1 MGPGIHTPRPWVS
14 STWSGLESTLS
25 TWFGLESTLCG
36 LGWNPHSLRGLGWN
50 PHSLR
55 GLGWN
60 PHSLRGLGWNPHS
73 LRGLGWNPHSLRGL
87 GWNPHSLRGLGWNPH
102 SLRGLGW
109 NRHSLR
115 GWGWNPT
122 WWFGLTPHSL
132 RGGLGWTPHFICQCE
147 WLKSAFVFRGFCQ
160 LVWLETQTSSVRS
173 LTSSGLK
180 IALLFLVWTQS
191 LELGRNS
198 CVGVAVSSVHAVTL
212 AGLGFRRRLNDFSLL
227 SLGVKVT
234 LSSFGGIS
242 TI

>member
-1 MGPGIHTPRPWVS
+1 MVTGVVKAGMETEIGFWRDGVNNSGGDEPFC
-14 STWSGLESTLS
+14 WSLRSLGFKPTLFS
-25 TWFGLESTLCG
+25 RAFWSRQWG
-36 LGWNPHSLRGLGWN
+36 LGSTPLVRGFL
-50 PHSLR
+50 P
-55 GLGWN
+55 
-60 PHSLRGLGWNPHS
+60 
-73 LRGLGWNPHSLRGL
+73 RGLGWNPHSLRGL

-147 WLKSAFVFRGFCQ
+147 WLKSAFVFLGFCQ